1 MLSKFTPE
9 PRPTSLEERILAMS
23 DHTVRTRIPDELRET
38 GLFSEDDI
46 ERAVDWLIEYRA
58 RHHLDVIE

>member
-1 MLSKFTPE
+1 
-9 PRPTSLEERILAMS
+9 MS

-58 RHHLDVIE
+58 RHHLDVIEYE